1 MRGVCQSDAIESVSF
16 KHAEGN
22 EGEKIAVERRNG
34 EFVGSKLLKKQGT
47 ASVGEPQNPGIGEVK
62 KGAKSMIRQ
71 ETATNDSALTSRRP
85 LLLQSYFTGSRS
97 VAAST

>member
-1 MRGVCQSDAIESVSF
+1 MRGVCQTDAIESVTF

-47 ASVGEPQNPGIGEVK
+47 GLVARPKGPGMGKAK
-62 KGAKSMIRQ
+62 KR
-71 ETATNDSALTSRRP
+71 
-85 LLLQSYFTGSRS
+85 
-97 VAAST
+97 